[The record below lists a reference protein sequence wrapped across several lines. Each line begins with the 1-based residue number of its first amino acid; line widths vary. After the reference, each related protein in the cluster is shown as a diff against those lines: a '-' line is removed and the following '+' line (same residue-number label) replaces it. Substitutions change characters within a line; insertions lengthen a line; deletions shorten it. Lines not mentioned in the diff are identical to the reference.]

1 MTYHE
6 SDYEAAFMAML
17 EAQKWQPLNG
27 IDMPRT
33 NQTEA
38 IYADDAE
45 KFLTAKY
52 PALTHS
58 DIRNIIDIL
67 RLTDGETNFSAM
79 HKIHTMLTD
88 EITFRPEGSNT
99 PLTVKMIDF
108 DNTDENIFR
117 AVQQLSIQYRDNG
130 QISTRRPDI
139 LLYVNGIPLC
149 IIELKNP
156 ADERTTIHDAWEQI
170 YKRYW
175 RDIPGLL
182 KFCPL
187 ACISD
192 GAKTRLGTVRTPYE
206 HFYAWRKVN
215 DDDEISR
222 SAYDETDSMIRGALS
237 PARLIEIYRD
247 YLCFQDDIHDSE
259 ECVIVCRYPQYF
271 ASKLMARSI
280 AESVINGGGKGGTYF
295 GATGCGKTYAM
306 MFLARQLALRTKGI
320 GSPTIVMIVDRE
332 DLQSQG
338 AKLFTKCQDFLCLG
352 SVEVVKSRN
361 HLKEELSRRDS
372 GGFYICTVQK
382 FCDGIGELNTR
393 KNIICFSDEAHRTQ
407 LERAK
412 AIRFSEE
419 KKAAYLSKSYAQ
431 TLHEA
436 FPNATFAGFTGTP
449 VQATYDTF
457 GKEIDRYTMDI
468 AVADGI
474 TVPIKYHPRITR
486 ITLNREKADEI
497 EEYYGICANEGAT
510 PQDIAASKQAM
521 SSMEVLL
528 GEPSR
533 LERLADDIYAHYTA
547 TLANEPERVQKAMI
561 TCSSRKIAYRLLN
574 IFERKYPEW
583 FTEKKCRD
591 GIKLP
596 EEKHEE
602 ILHALEDMPFIAM
615 IASNS
620 ADDDADMYEYL
631 GGLKNDSR
639 NEKFAAMFK
648 NDSSNFSVV
657 IVVDMWITG
666 FDVPSLTYMYN
677 DKPLEKHIL
686 IQTISR
692 VNRRYTGKDYGLI
705 IDYVGIRDNMRKA
718 VKLYGGEANIADSPD
733 DAEKAKGIFTEE
745 LIILRNM
752 FTGYDLSPF
761 LDSDID
767 SVKRYALLSK
777 AAEYV
782 FASPEKFSV
791 NTNGGKG
798 VKSVF
803 FREYFTA
810 HVKILRAAYDIG
822 QPSGI
827 LDEADSSLAQCFM
840 AVAALVR
847 KMNGTTEIDTDTM
860 NKRVAK
866 MVEEA
871 LKYSKVESVL
881 ETGND
886 EDIFSPDYM
895 AGLEGIQMPATRL
908 EILVK
913 MLKRA
918 ITEYRKTNMI
928 AAKKFADMLEETI
941 REYHERRNAAGKD
954 DSAENIIAA
963 ITERIQQIIADMKL
977 DRESFKAVGL
987 SFEEKAFYDILIYLR
1002 DEYGF
1007 KYGEDVAASENVKV
1021 NEMCKA
1027 LAQMMKAIIDAPAE
1041 FSSWLGNQIIRDK
1054 LKFAVKVCLVK
1065 NGYPPKYSPEVFRKV
1080 MEQVENFKLNH

>member
-1 MTYHE
+1 
-6 SDYEAAFMAML
+6 MAML

-27 IDMPRT
+27 NDMPRT

-45 KFLTAKY
+45 KFLTQNY
-52 PALTHS
+52 PQLTHN
-58 DIRNIIDIL
+58 DIRNIIDLL
-67 RLTDGETNFSAM
+67 RLTDGETTFSAM

-88 EITFRPEGSNT
+88 GINFRPEASNEFV
-99 PLTVKMIDF
+99 TVRMIDF

-130 QISTRRPDI
+130 QTSTRRPDI

-149 IIELKNP
+149 IIELKNLTN
-156 ADERTTIHDAWEQI
+156 EHTKIHDAWEQI

-182 KFCPL
+182 KYCPL

-192 GAKTRLGTVRTPYE
+192 GVETRLGTVRTPYD

-215 DDDEISR
+215 EGDEISR
-222 SAYDETDSMIRGALS
+222 AAYDETDSMIRGALS

-247 YLCFQDDIHDSE
+247 YLCFKDEIHDSE
-259 ECVIVCRYPQYF
+259 ESVIVCRYPQHF

-352 SVEVVKSRN
+352 AVEVVKSRN
-361 HLKEELSRRDS
+361 HLKQELSKRES

-393 KNIICFSDEAHRTQ
+393 SNIICFSDEAHRTQ

-412 AIRFSEE
+412 AIHFSRD

-436 FPNATFAGFTGTP
+436 FPNAVFVGFTGTP

-486 ITLNREKADEI
+486 ITLDREKVNEI
-497 EEYYGICANEGAT
+497 EEYYRICADEGAT

-528 GEPSR
+528 SEPSR
-533 LERLADDIYAHYTA
+533 LERLADDIHAHYTA
-547 TLANEPERVQKAMI
+547 YLANEPERVQKAMI
-561 TCSSRKIAYRLLN
+561 TCSSRKIAYDLLK

-591 GIKLP
+591 GLNLP
-596 EEKHEE
+596 KEKKEE
-602 ILHALEDMPFIAM
+602 ILRGLEDMPFIAM
-615 IASNS
+615 IASN
-620 ADDDADMYEYL
+620 APNDDGDMYEYL
-631 GGLKNDSR
+631 GGLGYDSR
-639 NEKFAAMFK
+639 NEKFATMFK
-648 NDSSNFSVV
+648 NDCSNFSVV

-692 VNRRYTGKDYGLI
+692 VNRRYPGKKYGLI
-705 IDYVGIRDNMRKA
+705 VDYVGIRDNMREA

-733 DAEKAKGIFTEE
+733 DAEKAKKFFEEE

-761 LDSDID
+761 LDSDVD
-767 SVKRYALLSK
+767 PVKRYSLLSK

-782 FASPEKFSV
+782 FASHEKFSL
-791 NTNGGKG
+791 NINGGKE
-798 VKSVF
+798 VKSVM
-803 FREYFTA
+803 FREYFIA
-810 HVKILRAAYDIG
+810 HVKILRAAYDIC

-840 AVAALVR
+840 AVAAIVR
-847 KMNGTTEIDTDTM
+847 KRNGTTEIDTETM
-860 NKRVAK
+860 NARVSK

-871 LKYSKVESVL
+871 LKYSRVESVL
-881 ETGND
+881 EAGND

-895 AGLEGIQMPATRL
+895 AVIEGINMPATRL

-918 ITEYRKTNMI
+918 ITDYKKTNMI
-928 AAKKFADMLEETI
+928 AAKKFADLLEATI
-941 REYHERRNAAGKD
+941 REYHERRNSAGND
-954 DSAENIIAA
+954 ESAENIIAV
-963 ITERIQQIIADMKL
+963 ITERVQQIIAAMKL

-1002 DEYGF
+1002 DMYEFEYG
-1007 KYGEDVAASENVKV
+1007 KDISASENVKV
-1021 NEMCKA
+1021 NERCKA
-1027 LAQMMKAIIDAPAE
+1027 LARMMKAIIDAPAE
-1041 FSSWLGNQIIRDK
+1041 FSTWLGNQIIRDK
-1054 LKFAVKVCLVK
+1054 LKFDIKVCLVK